1 MPIYL
6 GKKIGDTIRYYYQYI
21 TTNKLKRSRRYYW
34 EYKNNKQ
41 EAIAKRRVQ
50 QLTSGW
56 FKKLVKIKT
65 YFLRHTAEKMP
76 LQKLDISVSRLPKK
90 RAQRKQK
97 LTPKPQPCPI
107 IELDC
112 TINFHEW
119 MW

>member
-6 GKKIGDTIRYYYQYI
+6 GKKLNGDIIRYYYQYI
-21 TTNKLKRSRRYYW
+21 TTNKQKRSRRYYW
-34 EYKNNKQ
+34 EYKNNEQ
-41 EAIAKRRVQ
+41 EAIAKKRVQ

-65 YFLRHTAEKMP
+65 YFLRHTPTKMP
-76 LQKLDISVSRLPKK
+76 LQKLDISVSRLPRKVT
-90 RAQRKQK
+90 QRK
-97 LTPKPQPCPI
+97 PKPQPQPRPI

-112 TINFHEW
+112 TINFNEW